1 MVYPSGRGFKW
12 LQVNIGLICPA
23 SSASSK
29 AKRIRSAFRTFCEY
43 FLTFHAIY
51 ERRAMLSLASYEK
64 DGRGKLERYGEKRLC
79 LLLMCCW
86 VHSWEQSKSEYLQ
99 ALLRLLYAKVNSH
112 SSNEKKSKQTLS
124 TTEMTKGWWLITF
137 YSYVEVYFGFSTKML
152 MQYDPIFIYKV
163 FGLNLPWKD

>member
-64 DGRGKLERYGEKRLC
+64 DGRGKSRKVWGKTIMSPHV
-79 LLLMCCW
+79 LLSAFMRT
-86 VHSWEQSKSEYLQ
+86 VKVSYLQ

-163 FGLNLPWKD
+163 FSLNLPWKD

>member
-1 MVYPSGRGFKW
+1 MLYLHPTCIKPWWSPSGRGFKW

-86 VHSWEQSKSEYLQ
+86 VHSWEQSKS
-99 ALLRLLYAKVNSH
+99 RICKLYSDYSMPKSIHTVAMRRKVNKH
-112 SSNEKKSKQTLS
+112 YPQRKWQRVDDL
-124 TTEMTKGWWLITF
+124 
-137 YSYVEVYFGFSTKML
+137 
-152 MQYDPIFIYKV
+152 
-163 FGLNLPWKD
+163 